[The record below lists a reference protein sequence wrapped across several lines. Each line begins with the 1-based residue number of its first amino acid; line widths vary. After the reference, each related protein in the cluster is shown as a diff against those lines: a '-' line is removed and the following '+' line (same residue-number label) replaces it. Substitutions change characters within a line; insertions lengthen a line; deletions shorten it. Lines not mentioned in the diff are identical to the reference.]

1 MNACL
6 WPASGLPLACL
17 RLASS
22 PFTKSYLFNMTQ
34 SLGGDDKG
42 EGGSKFLC
50 VLGVLGGEQQIK
62 KS

>member
-1 MNACL
+1 M
-6 WPASGLPLACL
+6 PASGLPPACL
-17 RLASS
+17 GLASS

-42 EGGSKFLC
+42 EGASKFLC
-50 VLGVLGGEQQIK
+50 VLGGEQQIK

>member
-1 MNACL
+1 
-6 WPASGLPLACL
+6 
-17 RLASS
+17 
-22 PFTKSYLFNMTQ
+22 MTQ

-50 VLGVLGGEQQIK
+50 VLGGEQQIK